1 MFSLDS
7 RRLPREEAGRIRA
20 LEPRLRSYK
29 FRGYLKATA
38 EKAISFD
45 QQVLYKICV
54 TSLRILI
61 IFVLVTDPAAPLSS
75 IMVFLSLDTEPIM
88 ARTTGWSKI
97 PGEQAGEWK
106 ATS

>member
-1 MFSLDS
+1 MGRISKELLNHASDHINFGAISK
-7 RRLPREEAGRIRA
+7 RLPRKQSHLTSR
-20 LEPRLRSYK
+20 
-29 FRGYLKATA
+29 
-38 EKAISFD
+38 
-45 QQVLYKICV
+45 YKICV

-61 IFVLVTDPAAPLSS
+61 IFVLVTDPAAALSS

>member
-1 MFSLDS
+1 M
-7 RRLPREEAGRIRA
+7 
-20 LEPRLRSYK
+20 
-29 FRGYLKATA
+29 
-38 EKAISFD
+38 
-45 QQVLYKICV
+45 
-54 TSLRILI
+54 ILI
-61 IFVLVTDPAAPLSS
+61 IFVLVTDPAAALSS